1 MIEENESYS
10 SFPIH
15 YSISSHSQSPRSSI
29 KEFSPRRTSNSSSCI
44 SSLDDSIDHQRST
57 KRTLTHSEK
66 NLSLFSQSF
75 NQLITG
81 IKSIHTPSGQESTKS
96 CDKDNN
102 HLNMNFTA
110 MCNRVMRSPKRNKT
124 ASMNGIYF
132 EPEEIYLNPTNKER
146 ISDFNEY
153 TEECMRKIATIP
165 QPKPNKLKKVSIGK
179 NDKKF
184 LVLFDLDET
193 LIHCVGKINEHTDS
207 YQHQVEVTLPMGK
220 KVKIGIN
227 IRPHLRSSLE
237 LIKKNYTI
245 ALYTASHQSYTDAIL
260 KLIDPNNEIFDFR
273 LYRNNCIP
281 TTIEG
286 KSFFIKDISI
296 IEDFPIEKTVI
307 IDNSVLSFAYQLENG
322 IPIVPYYEGEEDSEL
337 PILAYYL
344 SSICKYRDLR
354 EANSLYIK
362 LNTLY
367 SLGKTE
373 SHDDEFNTDDE
384 EEKKKETKGFQI
396 CLNGVALNDKKKEK
410 MTKRIKKVFTNF
422 RKEFKKC
429 SE

>member
-1 MIEENESYS
+1 MWLHLCCLDPAAIICFYQSLS
-10 SFPIH
+10 LLLCHHP
-15 YSISSHSQSPRSSI
+15 QSPRSSI

-165 QPKPNKLKKVSIGK
+165 
-179 NDKKF
+179 
-184 LVLFDLDET
+184 
-193 LIHCVGKINEHTDS
+193 
-207 YQHQVEVTLPMGK
+207 
-220 KVKIGIN
+220 
-227 IRPHLRSSLE
+227 RP
-237 LIKKNYTI
+237 
-245 ALYTASHQSYTDAIL
+245 A
-260 KLIDPNNEIFDFR
+260 
-273 LYRNNCIP
+273 
-281 TTIEG
+281 
-286 KSFFIKDISI
+286 KS
-296 IEDFPIEKTVI
+296 
-307 IDNSVLSFAYQLENG
+307 
-322 IPIVPYYEGEEDSEL
+322 
-337 PILAYYL
+337 
-344 SSICKYRDLR
+344 
-354 EANSLYIK
+354 
-362 LNTLY
+362 
-367 SLGKTE
+367 
-373 SHDDEFNTDDE
+373 
-384 EEKKKETKGFQI
+384 KKKKRRSLFCFCYQATEI
-396 CLNGVALNDKKKEK
+396 AEK
-410 MTKRIKKVFTNF
+410 
-422 RKEFKKC
+422 
-429 SE
+429 